1 MSIALKEEKANI
13 DLSLSMWALIK
24 TTIGQ
29 VHLLGGLAVGKDNLS
44 FLGFFITL
52 ILL

>member
-1 MSIALKEEKANI
+1 MALKEEKANI

-29 VHLLGGLAVGKDNLS
+29 VHLLGGLAVGNDNLS